1 MAGSK
6 SDKVAVLQGAQDRAE
21 APPKSPPP
29 FTFGIADLDAKPDID
44 IGLPSFSKR
53 QAAGPVME
61 GVNLAGRPKI
71 ILLAGRGK
79 TGKTTAIRWMA
90 ELALSNDRP
99 LLMGD
104 LDPTNAS
111 FSTYFQGVHRPAD
124 VDSPAIMLKWLEQFL
139 SHTIRHRQTAVVD
152 LGGGDTTLRRLVD
165 ELPDLVQMA
174 ADEGS
179 ALAMFYHVGP
189 QVDDLSPIAT
199 MEERGFQP
207 EATAIVMN
215 EAGIDPGLTR
225 EQAFARIH
233 KHRVFRT
240 AVERG
245 AVPVWMPRL
254 LVADA
259 IEARRLHFLPTR
271 DGATGPDG
279 KPALGAFDRARL
291 RSWLAAMDEQFAGVR
306 TWFP

>member
-6 SDKVAVLQGAQDRAE
+6 SDKVAVLEGAQDRAE
-21 APPKSPPP
+21 AAPKPPP
-29 FTFGIADLDAKPDID
+29 FTFGMPDLDAEPDVD
-44 IGLPSFSKR
+44 IGLPSFSRR

-90 ELALSNDRP
+90 ELALSNDRQ

-124 VDSPAIMLKWLEQFL
+124 VDSPAVMLNWLEQFL
-139 SHTIRHRQTAVVD
+139 SHAMRHRQTAVVD

-165 ELPDLVQMA
+165 ELPDLAQMA

-179 ALAMFYHVGP
+179 ALVMFYHVGP
-189 QVDDLSPIAT
+189 QVDDLSPLAT

-233 KHRVFRT
+233 KHRVFRA

-306 TWFP
+306 TWLP

>member
-1 MAGSK
+1 MAANK
-6 SDKVAVLQGAQDRAE
+6 PDKLTVIEGTRDRGVLPPE
-21 APPKSPPP
+21 APA
-29 FTFGIADLDAKPDID
+29 FVFGAPDVDGEPDVD
-44 IGLPSFSKR
+44 IGVPSFAKR
-53 QAAGPVME
+53 QSPGPVME
-61 GVNLAGRPKI
+61 GVNLDGVPKI

-79 TGKTTAIRWMA
+79 TGKTTTVRWMA
-90 ELALSNDRP
+90 ETALANDRP

-111 FSTYFQGVHRPAD
+111 FSTYFKGVHRPAD
-124 VDSPAIMLKWLEQFL
+124 ADSPAVMLKWLEQFL
-139 SHTIRHRQTAVVD
+139 THAIRHRQTAVVD

-165 ELPDLVQMA
+165 ELPGLAQMA

-179 ALAMFYHVGP
+179 AVVMFYNVGP

-215 EAGIDPGLTR
+215 EASIDPGLTR

-233 KHRVFRT
+233 KHRVFRD
-240 AVERG
+240 AVGRG

-259 IEARRLHFLPTR
+259 IEARRMHFLPTR
-271 DGATGPDG
+271 DGAVGPDR

-291 RSWLAAMDEQFAGVR
+291 RSWLDAMDRQFAGVR
-306 TWFP
+306 TWLP

>member
-1 MAGSK
+1 MAGPKNDK
-6 SDKVAVLQGAQDRAE
+6 STVLESERDRA
-21 APPKSPPP
+21 APPSEPPP
-29 FTFGIADLDAKPDID
+29 FTFGLPDINAEPDVD
-44 IGLPSFSKR
+44 IGLPSFAKR

-61 GVNLAGRPKI
+61 GVDLSRVPKI

-90 ELALSNDRP
+90 ELALTNQRS

-124 VDSPAIMLKWLEQFL
+124 ADSPAIMLKWLEQFL
-139 SHTIRHRQTAVVD
+139 SHAIRHRQTAVVD

-165 ELPDLVQMA
+165 ELPDLAQMA

-215 EAGIDPGLTR
+215 EAGVDPGLTR

-271 DGATGPDG
+271 DGALGRDG
-279 KPALGAFDRARL
+279 TPALGAFDRARL
-291 RSWLAAMDEQFAGVR
+291 RSWLTAMDEQFAGVR
-306 TWFP
+306 TWLP